1 MDMHSI
7 LSLVNSVFGL
17 EAHTILSLVFFAF
30 CAGAID
36 AAVGGGGLI
45 QIPALMGAL
54 PHFSTATVFGT
65 NKLASI
71 CGTASAAVS
80 YMRQVKIQWKLL
92 AVIGVTAF
100 ISSFGGAACVSMI
113 PPSVLRP
120 FVLFM
125 LIVIAIY
132 TFTKKQFGQVH
143 FQQSI
148 TPKILFLAGL
158 GGLLIGFYDGIFGPG
173 TGSFFIF
180 YFIRYL
186 KVDFIN
192 ASALSKIGNF
202 MTNFAALSF
211 FIPTGHVLFA
221 LGLTMAVSNVAGS
234 LVGVKMALKYGSGF
248 IRIIF
253 LILVSVLIVKLAYQI
268 FTGS

>member
-1 MDMHSI
+1 MEMDI
-7 LSLVNSVFGL
+7 LITLIFM
-17 EAHTILSLVFFAF
+17 AFF
-30 CAGAID
+30 AGAID

-54 PHFSTATVFGT
+54 PQTATATIFGT

-71 CGTASAAVS
+71 CGTASAAWS
-80 YMRQVKIQWKLL
+80 YLRQVKLEWKLL
-92 AVIGVTAF
+92 LVIAATAG

-113 PPSVLRP
+113 PQHVLKP

-132 TFTKKQFGQVH
+132 TFMKKQFGQVH
-143 FQQSI
+143 FQQDLTTKMLVI
-148 TPKILFLAGL
+148 AGI

-180 YFIRYL
+180 FFIKYL
-186 KVDFIN
+186 KVDFLH

-211 FIPTGHVLFA
+211 FVPTGHVLLS
-221 LGLTMAVSNVAGS
+221 LGVMMAVANVCGS
-234 LVGVKMALKYGSGF
+234 LLGVKMALKYGSGF
-248 IRIIF
+248 IRILF
-253 LILVSVLIVKLAYQI
+253 LILVSVLICRLAYQI
-268 FTGS
+268 FLM

>member
-1 MDMHSI
+1 MEFDLI
-7 LSLVNSVFGL
+7 LSLL
-17 EAHTILSLVFFAF
+17 FFAF

-54 PHFSTATVFGT
+54 PHYATATVFGT

-71 CGTASAAVS
+71 CGTASAAWS
-80 YMRQVKIQWKLL
+80 YLRRVKLQWKLL
-92 AVIGVTAF
+92 VVIGVTAC
-100 ISSFGGAACVSMI
+100 ISSFGGAACVALI
-113 PPSVLRP
+113 PQSFLRP

-132 TFTKKQFGQVH
+132 TFTKKQFGQVYE
-143 FQQSI
+143 QQEVTRKVLI
-148 TPKILFLAGL
+148 LAGV

-186 KVDFIN
+186 KVDFLH

-211 FIPTGHVLFA
+211 FIPTGHVLFQ
-221 LGLTMAVSNVAGS
+221 LGLMMSVANVAGS
-234 LVGVKMALKYGSGF
+234 LVGVKMALKYGS
-248 IRIIF
+248 
-253 LILVSVLIVKLAYQI
+253 
-268 FTGS
+268 

>member
-1 MDMHSI
+1 MELELI
-7 LSLVNSVFGL
+7 VSL
-17 EAHTILSLVFFAF
+17 IFFAF

-54 PHFSTATVFGT
+54 PHSPTATIFGT

-71 CGTASAAVS
+71 CGTASAAYS
-80 YMRQVKIQWKLL
+80 FLRQVKIQWKLL
-92 AVIGVTAF
+92 AVIAITAF
-100 ISSFGGAACVSMI
+100 ISSFGGAACVSMVPQEI
-113 PPSVLRP
+113 LRP

-125 LIVIAIY
+125 LVVIAIY
-132 TFTKKQFGQVH
+132 TLLKKQFGQVH
-143 FQQSI
+143 VQQEI
-148 TPKILFLAGL
+148 TRKVLILAGV

-186 KVDFIN
+186 KVDFLH

-211 FIPTGHVLFA
+211 FIPTGHVLFQ
-221 LGLTMAVSNVAGS
+221 LGLMMAVANVAGS
-234 LVGVKMALKYGSGF
+234 IVGVKIALKYGSSF
-248 IRIIF
+248 IRILF
-253 LILVSVLIVKLAYQI
+253 LILVSILICRLAYQM
-268 FTGS
+268 FWM

>member
-1 MDMHSI
+1 MEMEVI
-7 LSLVNSVFGL
+7 ITLIFI
-17 EAHTILSLVFFAF
+17 AFF
-30 CAGAID
+30 AGAID

-54 PHFSTATVFGT
+54 PHTSTATIFGT

-71 CGTASAAVS
+71 CGTASAAFS
-80 YMRQVKIQWKLL
+80 YLRQVKLEWKLL
-92 AVIGVTAF
+92 ALVAITACM
-100 ISSFGGAACVSMI
+100 SSFGGAACVSMI
-113 PPSVLRP
+113 PQEVLKP

-132 TFTKKQFGQVH
+132 TLIKKQFGQHHV
-143 FQQSI
+143 QQQLTTKMLI
-148 TPKILFLAGL
+148 LAGI
-158 GGLLIGFYDGIFGPG
+158 GGLTIGFYDGIFGPG

-180 YFIRYL
+180 FFIKYL
-186 KVDFIN
+186 NFDFLH

-211 FIPTGHVLFA
+211 FVPSGHILLS
-221 LGLTMAVSNVAGS
+221 LGLMMAVANVCGS

-248 IRIIF
+248 IRILF
-253 LILVSVLIVKLAYQI
+253 LILVSILICRLAYQM
-268 FTGS
+268 FLM

>member
-1 MDMHSI
+1 MEVDLV
-7 LSLVNSVFGL
+7 LSLL
-17 EAHTILSLVFFAF
+17 FFAF

-54 PHFSTATVFGT
+54 PHYATATIFGT

-71 CGTASAAVS
+71 CGTVSAAWS
-80 YMRQVKIQWKLL
+80 YLRQVKLQWKLL

-113 PPSVLRP
+113 PQSVLRP

-132 TFTKKQFGQVH
+132 TFMKKQFGQVH
-143 FQQSI
+143 VQQEI
-148 TPKILFLAGL
+148 TNRVLLLAGV

-186 KVDFIN
+186 KVDFLH

-211 FIPTGHVLFA
+211 FIPTGHVLFQI
-221 LGLTMAVSNVAGS
+221 GLMMAVANVIGS

-248 IRIIF
+248 IRILF
-253 LILVSVLIVKLAYQI
+253 LVLVSILICRLGYQMLMA
-268 FTGS
+268 

>member
-1 MDMHSI
+1 MEVEVI
-7 LSLVNSVFGL
+7 LSLL
-17 EAHTILSLVFFAF
+17 FFAF
-30 CAGAID
+30 TAGAID

-54 PHFSTATVFGT
+54 PHTATATVFGT

-71 CGTASAAVS
+71 CGTASAAFS
-80 YMRQVKIQWKLL
+80 YMRQVKLEWKLL
-92 AVIGVTAF
+92 AVIAVTAC

-113 PPSVLRP
+113 PQQVLRP

-125 LIVIAIY
+125 LIVIALY
-132 TFTKKQFGQVH
+132 TLMKKQFGQVH
-143 FQQSI
+143 FQQELSRKMLI
-148 TPKILFLAGL
+148 IAGV

-180 YFIRYL
+180 FFIKYL
-186 KVDFIN
+186 KVDFLH

-211 FIPTGHVLFA
+211 FIPTGHVLFS
-221 LGLTMAVSNVAGS
+221 LGLMMAVANVFGS

-248 IRIIF
+248 IRILF
-253 LILVSVLIVKLAYQI
+253 LILVSVLICRLAYQM
-268 FTGS
+268 FLM

>member
-1 MDMHSI
+1 MELD
-7 LSLVNSVFGL
+7 L
-17 EAHTILSLVFFAF
+17 ILSLVFFAF

-54 PHFSTATVFGT
+54 PHYPTATVFGT

-71 CGTASAAVS
+71 CGTASAAFS
-80 YMRQVKIQWKLL
+80 YLRQVKIQWKLL
-92 AVIGVTAF
+92 AVIGITAF
-100 ISSFGGAACVSMI
+100 ISSFGGAACVSLI
-113 PPSVLRP
+113 PQEILRP

-132 TFTKKQFGQVH
+132 TLVKKQFGQVH
-143 FQQSI
+143 IQQEV
-148 TPKILFLAGL
+148 TRKILILAGV

-186 KVDFIN
+186 KVDFLH

-211 FIPTGHVLFA
+211 FVPTGHVLFQ
-221 LGLTMAVSNVAGS
+221 LGLMMAVANVAGS
-234 LVGVKMALKYGSGF
+234 VVGVKMALKYGSGF
-248 IRIIF
+248 IRILF
-253 LILVSVLIVKLAYQI
+253 LILVSILICRLAYQM
-268 FTGS
+268 FTA

>member
-1 MDMHSI
+1 MEMEVI
-7 LSLVNSVFGL
+7 ITLIFI
-17 EAHTILSLVFFAF
+17 AFF
-30 CAGAID
+30 AGAID

-54 PHFSTATVFGT
+54 PHTSTATIFGT

-71 CGTASAAVS
+71 CGTASAAFS
-80 YMRQVKIQWKLL
+80 YLRQVKLEWKLL
-92 AVIGVTAF
+92 AVVAITACM
-100 ISSFGGAACVSMI
+100 SSFGGAACVSMI
-113 PPSVLRP
+113 PQEVLKP

-132 TFTKKQFGQVH
+132 TLIKKQFGQHHV
-143 FQQSI
+143 QQQLTTKMLI
-148 TPKILFLAGL
+148 LAGI
-158 GGLLIGFYDGIFGPG
+158 GGLTIGFYDGIFGPG

-180 YFIRYL
+180 FFIKYL
-186 KVDFIN
+186 NFDFLH

-211 FIPTGHVLFA
+211 FVPTGHILLS
-221 LGLTMAVSNVAGS
+221 LGLMMAVVNVCGS

-248 IRIIF
+248 IRILF
-253 LILVSVLIVKLAYQI
+253 LILVSILICRLAYQM
-268 FTGS
+268 FLM

>member
-1 MDMHSI
+1 MEIDLI
-7 LSLVNSVFGL
+7 LSLL
-17 EAHTILSLVFFAF
+17 FFAF

-54 PHFSTATVFGT
+54 PHYATATVFGT

-71 CGTASAAVS
+71 CGTASAAWS
-80 YMRQVKIQWKLL
+80 YLRRVKLQWTLL
-92 AVIGVTAF
+92 VVIGVTAC
-100 ISSFGGAACVSMI
+100 ISSFGGAACVALI
-113 PPSVLRP
+113 PQSFLRP

-143 FQQSI
+143 EQQEVTRKVLI
-148 TPKILFLAGL
+148 LAGV

-186 KVDFIN
+186 KVDFLH

-211 FIPTGHVLFA
+211 FIPTGHVLFQ
-221 LGLTMAVSNVAGS
+221 LGLMMAVANVAGS
-234 LVGVKMALKYGSGF
+234 LIGVKMALKYGSGF
-248 IRIIF
+248 IRILF
-253 LILVSVLIVKLAYQI
+253 LILVSILICRLGYQMI
-268 FTGS
+268 TQ

>member
-1 MDMHSI
+1 MEFDLI
-7 LSLVNSVFGL
+7 LSL
-17 EAHTILSLVFFAF
+17 IFFAF

-54 PHFSTATVFGT
+54 PHYATATVFGT

-71 CGTASAAVS
+71 CGTASAAWS
-80 YMRQVKIQWKLL
+80 YLRKVKLQWKLL
-92 AVIGVTAF
+92 AVIAVTAC
-100 ISSFGGAACVSMI
+100 ISSFGGAACVALI
-113 PPSVLRP
+113 PQSFLRP

-143 FQQSI
+143 IQQEV
-148 TPKILFLAGL
+148 TNKILLLAGL

-186 KVDFIN
+186 KVDFLH

-211 FIPTGHVLFA
+211 FIPTGHVLFQ
-221 LGLTMAVSNVAGS
+221 LGLMMAVANVLGS
-234 LVGVKMALKYGSGF
+234 VMGVKMALKYGSGF
-248 IRIIF
+248 IRILF
-253 LILVSVLIVKLAYQI
+253 LILVVILIFRLSYQV
-268 FTGS
+268 FFSG

>member
-1 MDMHSI
+1 MEFDLI
-7 LSLVNSVFGL
+7 LSL
-17 EAHTILSLVFFAF
+17 IFFAF

-54 PHFSTATVFGT
+54 PHYATATVFGT

-71 CGTASAAVS
+71 CGTASAAWS
-80 YMRQVKIQWKLL
+80 YLRKVKLQWKLL
-92 AVIGVTAF
+92 AVIAVTAC
-100 ISSFGGAACVSMI
+100 ISSFGGAACVALI
-113 PPSVLRP
+113 PQSFLRP

-143 FQQSI
+143 IQQEV
-148 TPKILFLAGL
+148 TNKILLLAGL

-186 KVDFIN
+186 KVDFLH

-211 FIPTGHVLFA
+211 FIPTGHVL
-221 LGLTMAVSNVAGS
+221 LQSGLMMAVANVAGS
-234 LVGVKMALKYGSGF
+234 LLGVKMALKYGSGF
-248 IRIIF
+248 IRILF
-253 LILVSVLIVKLAYQI
+253 LILVSILICRLGYQMI
-268 FTGS
+268 TQ

>member
-1 MDMHSI
+1 MEMEVI
-7 LSLVNSVFGL
+7 ITLIFI
-17 EAHTILSLVFFAF
+17 AFF
-30 CAGAID
+30 AGAID

-54 PHFSTATVFGT
+54 PHTSTATIFGT

-71 CGTASAAVS
+71 CGTASAAFS
-80 YMRQVKIQWKLL
+80 YLRQVKLEWKLL
-92 AVIGVTAF
+92 AVVAITACM
-100 ISSFGGAACVSMI
+100 SSFGGAACVSMI
-113 PPSVLRP
+113 PQEVLKP

-132 TFTKKQFGQVH
+132 TLIKKQFGQHHV
-143 FQQSI
+143 QQQLTTKMLI
-148 TPKILFLAGL
+148 LAGI
-158 GGLLIGFYDGIFGPG
+158 GGLTIGFYDGIFGPG

-180 YFIRYL
+180 FFIKYL
-186 KVDFIN
+186 KFDFLH

-211 FIPTGHVLFA
+211 FVPTGHILLS
-221 LGLTMAVSNVAGS
+221 LGLMMAVANVCGS

-248 IRIIF
+248 IRILF
-253 LILVSVLIVKLAYQI
+253 LILVSILICRLAYQM
-268 FTGS
+268 FSM

>member
-1 MDMHSI
+1 MEI
-7 LSLVNSVFGL
+7 EVIITLIFI
-17 EAHTILSLVFFAF
+17 AFF
-30 CAGAID
+30 AGAID

-54 PHFSTATVFGT
+54 PHTSTATIFGT

-71 CGTASAAVS
+71 CGTASAAFS
-80 YMRQVKIQWKLL
+80 YLRQVKLEWKLL
-92 AVIGVTAF
+92 AVVAITACM
-100 ISSFGGAACVSMI
+100 SSFGGAACVSMI
-113 PPSVLRP
+113 PQEVLKP

-132 TFTKKQFGQVH
+132 TLIKKQFGQHHV
-143 FQQSI
+143 QQQLTTKMLI
-148 TPKILFLAGL
+148 LAGI
-158 GGLLIGFYDGIFGPG
+158 GGLTIGFYDGIFGPG

-180 YFIRYL
+180 FFIKYL
-186 KVDFIN
+186 KFDFLH

-211 FIPTGHVLFA
+211 FVPTGHILLS
-221 LGLTMAVSNVAGS
+221 LGLMMAVANVCGS

-248 IRIIF
+248 IRILF
-253 LILVSVLIVKLAYQI
+253 LILVSILICRLAYQM
-268 FTGS
+268 FLM

>member
-1 MDMHSI
+1 MELDLI
-7 LSLVNSVFGL
+7 ISLL
-17 EAHTILSLVFFAF
+17 FFAF

-54 PHFSTATVFGT
+54 PNYPTATVFGT

-71 CGTASAAVS
+71 CGTASAAYS
-80 YMRQVKIQWKLL
+80 YLRQVKLQWKLL
-92 AVIGVTAF
+92 AVIAVTAC
-100 ISSFGGAACVSMI
+100 ISSFGGAACVLMI
-113 PPSVLRP
+113 PQSVLRP

-143 FQQSI
+143 VQQEI
-148 TPKILFLAGL
+148 TKKVLILAGV

-186 KVDFIN
+186 KVDFLH

-211 FIPTGHVLFA
+211 FIPTGHVLFQ
-221 LGLTMAVSNVAGS
+221 LGLMMAVANVAGS

-248 IRIIF
+248 IRILF
-253 LILVSVLIVKLAYQI
+253 LILVSVLICRLGYQMLV
-268 FTGS
+268 G

>member
-1 MDMHSI
+1 MEVEVI
-7 LSLVNSVFGL
+7 LSLL
-17 EAHTILSLVFFAF
+17 FFAF
-30 CAGAID
+30 TAGAID

-54 PHFSTATVFGT
+54 PHTATATVFGT

-71 CGTASAAVS
+71 CGTASAAFS
-80 YMRQVKIQWKLL
+80 YMRQVKLEWKLL
-92 AVIGVTAF
+92 AVIAVTAC

-113 PPSVLRP
+113 PQQVLRP

-125 LIVIAIY
+125 LIVIALY
-132 TFTKKQFGQVH
+132 TLMKKQFGQVH
-143 FQQSI
+143 FQQELSRKMLI
-148 TPKILFLAGL
+148 IAGI

-180 YFIRYL
+180 FFIKYL
-186 KVDFIN
+186 KVDFLH

-211 FIPTGHVLFA
+211 FIPTGHVLFS
-221 LGLTMAVSNVAGS
+221 LGLMMAVANVFGS

-248 IRIIF
+248 IRILF
-253 LILVSVLIVKLAYQI
+253 LILVSVLICRLAYQM
-268 FTGS
+268 FLM

>member
-1 MDMHSI
+1 MEFDLI
-7 LSLVNSVFGL
+7 LSL
-17 EAHTILSLVFFAF
+17 IFFAF

-54 PHFSTATVFGT
+54 PNYATATVFGT

-71 CGTASAAVS
+71 CGTASAAFS
-80 YMRQVKIQWKLL
+80 YLRQVKLQWKLL

-100 ISSFGGAACVSMI
+100 VSSFGGAACVSLVPQEI
-113 PPSVLRP
+113 LRP

-132 TFTKKQFGQVH
+132 TFFKKQFGQVH
-143 FQQSI
+143 IQQETTNKMLLI
-148 TPKILFLAGL
+148 AGI
-158 GGLLIGFYDGIFGPG
+158 GGLAIGFYDGIFGPG

-180 YFIRYL
+180 FFIRYL
-186 KVDFIN
+186 KVDFLH

-211 FIPTGHVLFA
+211 FVPTGHVLFQ
-221 LGLTMAVSNVAGS
+221 LGLLMAVANVVGS

-248 IRIIF
+248 IRILF
-253 LILVSVLIVKLAYQI
+253 LILVSILICRLAYQML
-268 FTGS
+268 TA